1 MRLTSVIS
9 YSPSYCPTS
18 FFQAELTDTPF
29 ATNDKSLVCSRYTQ
43 PFVYPQSSVNM
54 EGSPLSRFP
63 PITASSS
70 SSASTNGASGKRKS
84 TLLTFLRRPS
94 VEGSTIAVPQRQS
107 VFHDMERRPQK
118 PLRQEELLSVVGGE
132 KDVDPNLPTVRL
144 VPPDGKVMA
153 YFVYP
158 MSTDEQPDE
167 GEPMMLY
174 PFPLSPPPSLDTQS
188 PSQQRTPPLAPSTP
202 SPMPRR
208 PLATANGP
216 RPTSAFTTNPAWN
229 GMADGFV
236 LPPPRFSRSGAGF
249 NPRGRASV
257 IMPKTKT
264 QVVEEKKR
272 RMSAMMEWEMGYGGA
287 ERQVMNRPMLIRQG
301 MKPPSVLEA
310 EEERAAMAKITPQSG
325 LTKPGEEEKIE
336 ELSEE
341 PAIAASTPSAPTT
354 PGPPIVTVNTQS
366 PVTSQPPAQLTKD
379 HPFQPAT
386 SKPSKPSR
394 RSRTL
399 SLSAAFSAPLF
410 TKNESPATTSVS
422 SLPPVPPVP
431 TEQTKRVP
439 KKQKSLKNLFFSSS
453 TPPTTTLGPS
463 KCDNSSQVAE
473 KEHKDKLETSKE
485 KKPLLTKR
493 RSKPSL
499 HINVNAT
506 KSSSSLKSAPA
517 TSSSSK
523 TSAALI
529 TPTLSSGRSEK
540 NSSISTTPSTAS
552 TATATSASG
561 TASKPKLNKRFSLS
575 NMAVFKKR
583 SNSAPVFENRSL
595 ADMESGN
602 AKEEVPKVPELP
614 KAYKKEKEARRTMS
628 EMFPAKEE
636 VAVLPQAPFADE
648 IVASPVAEV
657 PKNIIE
663 PPSTHSADISTG
675 SSPTHSP
682 SDSTST
688 IDPTSTSVSSDMSDV
703 DDEDDILNA
712 QFMQLPSPRSPI
724 DRDPAASLQDLLNN
738 APGRKSEVVV
748 VQEGRRSLEAL
759 VVLGPTSVRPNTV
772 PTNSRMSAS
781 GSEASFAS
789 CYSGSTLNFGSS
801 PQRKQSLGPGAVS
814 RRSAGSDESDDVEG
828 LVTPV
833 QDSVE
838 MFRVQRQRQESQSE
852 ESNAGESTDS
862 EGMRLIKNR
871 SSRKICPTVS
881 PINASS
887 TSRSAPTRS
896 LPAPPETMSLEAKKK
911 LGSLHFDTL
920 GLNFGE
926 WNGRREEVPV
936 RA

>member
-1 MRLTSVIS
+1 
-9 YSPSYCPTS
+9 
-18 FFQAELTDTPF
+18 
-29 ATNDKSLVCSRYTQ
+29 
-43 PFVYPQSSVNM
+43 M
-54 EGSPLSRFP
+54 EGSPLSKFP

-144 VPPDGKVMA
+144 VPPD
-153 YFVYP
+153 
-158 MSTDEQPDE
+158 DE

-188 PSQQRTPPLAPSTP
+188 PPQQRTPPLAPSTP

-272 RMSAMMEWEMGYGGA
+272 RMSAMMEWEMGYGSA
-287 ERQVMNRPMLIRQG
+287 DRQVMDRPMLIRQG
-301 MKPPSVLEA
+301 VKPPNVLEA
-310 EEERAAMAKITPQSG
+310 EEERAAMAKITPQSE
-325 LTKPGEEEKIE
+325 LTNPDEEEKIE

-341 PAIAASTPSAPTT
+341 PATAASTPSAPTA
-354 PGPPIVTVNTQS
+354 PGPPIVTVNTES
-366 PVTSQPPAQLTKD
+366 PVIGQPPAQLTKD
-379 HPFQPAT
+379 HPSQPAT

-410 TKNESPATTSVS
+410 TKNESPATTSVPP
-422 SLPPVPPVP
+422 LPPVPPVP

-463 KCDNSSQVAE
+463 NCDNSSQVAE

-506 KSSSSLKSAPA
+506 KSSSSLKSAPT

-523 TSAALI
+523 TSAAPI

-540 NSSISTTPSTAS
+540 TSSISTTPSTAS
-552 TATATSASG
+552 ASA

-602 AKEEVPKVPELP
+602 AKDEVPKVPELP

-636 VAVLPQAPFADE
+636 VAVLPQAPFTDE

-657 PKNIIE
+657 PKSIIE
-663 PPSTHSADISTG
+663 PPRTHSADISTG
-675 SSPTHSP
+675 SSLTHSP

-759 VVLGPTSVRPNTV
+759 VVLGPTSVRPNAV
-772 PTNSRMSAS
+772 PANSRVSAS

-789 CYSGSTLNFGSS
+789 CDSGSTLNFGTS
-801 PQRKQSLGPGAVS
+801 PQRKQSLGPGAVR

-887 TSRSAPTRS
+887 TSRSAPTRN

-911 LGSLHFDTL
+911 LGSLHFDIL

-926 WNGRREEVPV
+926 WDERREEVPV

>member
-1 MRLTSVIS
+1 
-9 YSPSYCPTS
+9 
-18 FFQAELTDTPF
+18 
-29 ATNDKSLVCSRYTQ
+29 
-43 PFVYPQSSVNM
+43 
-54 EGSPLSRFP
+54 
-63 PITASSS
+63 
-70 SSASTNGASGKRKS
+70 
-84 TLLTFLRRPS
+84 
-94 VEGSTIAVPQRQS
+94 
-107 VFHDMERRPQK
+107 MERRPQK

-132 KDVDPNLPTVRL
+132 KDIDPNLPTVRL
-144 VPPDGKVMA
+144 VPPDGEIMA
-153 YFVYP
+153 YFVYA

-188 PSQQRTPPLAPSTP
+188 PPQQRTPPLASSTL
-202 SPMPRR
+202 SPVPRR

-257 IMPKTKT
+257 IMPKRKT

-301 MKPPSVLEA
+301 MKPPNALQA
-310 EEERAAMAKITPQSG
+310 EEERAAMAKVTPQSG
-325 LTKPGEEEKIE
+325 PTKPDEEETIE

-341 PAIAASTPSAPTT
+341 PANASTPSAPTT
-354 PGPPIVTVNTQS
+354 TGPPVVTVNAQS
-366 PVTSQPPAQLTKD
+366 PVTSQPPAQLTRD
-379 HPFQPAT
+379 HPSQPPT

-453 TPPTTTLGPS
+453 TPPATTLGPF
-463 KCDNSSQVAE
+463 KCDNSSQLAE
-473 KEHKDKLETSKE
+473 KEYQDNKSKSSKE
-485 KKPLLTKR
+485 KKPMLTER

-506 KSSSSLKSAPA
+506 KSSSSLKSAPV

-523 TSAALI
+523 TSAA
-529 TPTLSSGRSEK
+529 TSSGRSGK
-540 NSSISTTPSTAS
+540 TSSISTTPSTAS
-552 TATATSASG
+552 TATATSASA

-583 SNSAPVFENRSL
+583 SNSAPVFENGWL

-636 VAVLPQAPFADE
+636 VAVLPQAPFTDE

-657 PKNIIE
+657 SKNIIE
-663 PPSTHSADISTG
+663 PPRTHSADISIN
-675 SSPTHSP
+675 SSLTHSP

-759 VVLGPTSVRPNTV
+759 IVLGPTSVMPNAV
-772 PTNSRMSAS
+772 PANSQVSAS

-789 CYSGSTLNFGSS
+789 CDSGSTLNFGTS
-801 PQRKQSLGPGAVS
+801 PQRKQSLRPVQVR

-862 EGMRLIKNR
+862 EGMRLIKNP

-896 LPAPPETMSLEAKKK
+896 LPAPPETLSLEAKKK

-926 WNGRREEVPV
+926 WDERREEVPV